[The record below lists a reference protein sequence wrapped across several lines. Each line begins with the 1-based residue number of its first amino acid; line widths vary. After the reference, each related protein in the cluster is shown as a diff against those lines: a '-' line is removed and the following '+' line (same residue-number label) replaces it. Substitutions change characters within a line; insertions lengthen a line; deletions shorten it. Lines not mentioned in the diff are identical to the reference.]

1 MKTKHLDRFLLC
13 ALASITLCAC
23 SDDFSNYDNRSN
35 KVVVNGAIEVGE
47 RAQLSLTM
55 TMDIHQKID
64 SSQYLNI
71 VNTLADVKIS
81 DGEREEYMIL
91 RRNTNRFPSHYYESQ
106 TIRGEAGKTYFLEIR
121 YKGDTL
127 RAQTTIPA
135 EKPDITDIWSQE
147 TENDTL
153 RTIYFRHCKNNQI
166 QYCRNFYKTTANYDF
181 AAATSASY
189 STQLFVND
197 CNSIALY
204 QKKMSSFLFNQPNS
218 FAVGDTLE
226 LKISAM
232 SLQAF
237 EFWTVYEQEM
247 LNSGNPF
254 LSSARNI
261 PSNIQGGLGIWCG
274 YNSFVQR
281 FVVH

>member
-1 MKTKHLDRFLLC
+1 MSI
-13 ALASITLCAC
+13 LASLAFAAC

-47 RAQLSLTM
+47 QAQLSLTM

-81 DGEREEYMIL
+81 DGEREEYMVL
-91 RRNTNRFPSHYYESQ
+91 RRNNNRFPPHYYESQ

-121 YKGDTL
+121 YRGDTL

-147 TENDTL
+147 TDNDTL
-153 RTIYFRHCKNNQI
+153 RTIYFRHCAGNQI
-166 QYCRNFYKTTANYDF
+166 QYCRNFYKTTADYDF
-181 AAATSASY
+181 VAATSASY
-189 STQLFVND
+189 STQQFTNA

-204 QKKMSSFLFNQPNS
+204 QKKMTSFLYNQPNS
-218 FAVGDTLE
+218 FAIGDTLV

-254 LSSARNI
+254 LSNARNI

-274 YNSFVQR
+274 YNSFVR
-281 FVVH
+281 RIIVE